1 MLTMAAF
8 KLFLGGLVSK
18 ALALFEFVLKHW
30 KVFLPLAIVLLGLW
44 KINSLAN
51 ERDAARDELT
61 AYEEQVRVATEERKL
76 ENAKKETEYKTVVQ
90 IERDK
95 HQAELD
101 KLRGLYNAVKDKST
115 TLARTNVDLRNRLS
129 RQLEEAITSNG
140 LSGGF
145 NRPFGLAESG
155 GNSNTTGTGY
165 GLEAYTNT
173 LELACAT
180 TTSDY
185 NTLYQRCAAV
195 NKIFGR

>member
-18 ALALFEFVLKHW
+18 ALALFEFVIKHW

-51 ERDAARDELT
+51 ERDAAINEL
-61 AYEEQVRVATEERKL
+61 AVYEDQVRKATDEREL
-76 ENAKKETEYKTVVQ
+76 ENTKKETEFQTIMRMEIDY
-90 IERDK
+90 
-95 HQAELD
+95 HQAELN
-101 KLRGLYNAVKDKST
+101 KLRGLFNAEKTKST
-115 TLARTNVDLRNRLS
+115 ALARTNDDLRNKLRN
-129 RQLEEAITSNG
+129 EIEALAALR

-145 NRPFGLAESG
+145 NRPIGPTEGG
-155 GNSNTTGTGY
+155 GNSDTADSGY
-165 GLEAYTNT
+165 GLEAYTST

-195 NKIFGR
+195 NRIFGR